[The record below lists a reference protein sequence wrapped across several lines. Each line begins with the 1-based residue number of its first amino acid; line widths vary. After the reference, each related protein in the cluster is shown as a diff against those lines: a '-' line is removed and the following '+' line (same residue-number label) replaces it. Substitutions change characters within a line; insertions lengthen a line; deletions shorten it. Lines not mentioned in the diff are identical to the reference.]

1 MGANG
6 YEEIKKHP
14 FFKDIDWKLAEKRGL
29 QPATREYCENGE
41 DSDDEIAMFT
51 NVNRCITQERFTD
64 VDYSE
69 TGIRTN
75 RLNDFSF
82 VRVQ

>member
-1 MGANG
+1 LGANG

-51 NVNRCITQERFTD
+51 NERFTD